1 MKAVVI
7 TGPGELEIVEK
18 PKPHPGPGE
27 ILVKVEYCG
36 ICGSDLHAFH
46 TGFLQ
51 PDLTIGHEFSGIVS
65 DAGPGCENWSP
76 GERVAG
82 NNIIACGSCSF
93 CAEDRDNQCLNMRR
107 LGITGPGAMAEFIVL
122 PGKDLYR
129 LPGHT
134 SLEQAALA
142 EPLSVGLHAVNKV
155 NPDPVEN
162 AIIIGAGTIGLM
174 VLSLLKMRGIENILV
189 IEPDPERAAL
199 AKKMGAAA
207 LIDPQKGNTDAEVNR
222 LTSNRGAE
230 LVFECAGLPATIQD
244 ACNFAATAST
254 VIVLSICYQP
264 VEINFLSLVT
274 REIDIKT
281 AFGKTGAEFK
291 EAVRLIVD
299 KAVDLSP
306 LISRV
311 IPLGSIKE
319 GFAQPT
325 QGKIKTLVTMK

>member
-1 MKAVVI
+1 MKAVII
-7 TGPGELEIVEK
+7 TGPGKLEIVEK
-18 PKPHPGPGE
+18 PKPCPGPGE

-65 DAGPGCENWSP
+65 EAGPGCENWPP

-93 CAEDRDNQCLNMRR
+93 CAEERDNQCLNMRR

-122 PGKDLYR
+122 PGKDLHR
-129 LPGHT
+129 LPENT

-142 EPLSVGLHAVNKV
+142 EPLSVGLHAVNKFD
-155 NPDPVEN
+155 PDSVEN
-162 AIIIGAGTIGLM
+162 ALIIGAGTIGLM
-174 VLSLLKMRGIENILV
+174 VLSLLKLRGIENILV

-207 LIDPQKGNTDAEVNR
+207 LIDPQKVNTDAEVNR
-222 LTSNRGAE
+222 LTSKRGAE

-244 ACNFAATAST
+244 ACNFAASAST

-306 LISRV
+306 LISRI

-319 GFAQPT
+319 GFEQPT